1 MGTGF
6 TIDTPIKVARFGI
19 SSVISLVDDHLIEQM
34 RSHYCAQTGVT
45 YERITDKVQDHRALR
60 ITAYINLVDQ
70 IVQQQMA
77 QMKRESFDE
86 ANDLCAYFELLDDAS
101 PLKQQYLR
109 LTTLD
114 AAERQRH
121 ECSLKDQ
128 LRAGSID
135 VNIMT
140 KADRE
145 NAFQGEKLPREYS
158 DAHAA
163 LRGFARSTVSGS
175 LVFSAGLNP
184 FLYSYAGQF
193 EDFYA
198 HNGGV
203 PRKRIVLK
211 VSDFRSASVQAKTL
225 AKKGVWVSEY
235 RIESGL
241 NCGGHAFATTGKL
254 LGPILEEFK
263 VRRAELVDSLF
274 VIYAAALAKDGREVP
289 PAPLPVVVT
298 AQGGVGTADEHRF
311 LLRHYPLDSV
321 GWGTPFLLVP
331 DATTVDQETLLELTS
346 PTKDVY
352 LSDSSPLG
360 VPFYTLHTSSAETE
374 RRARIEAKKPGS
386 PCLNKHLAFNT
397 EYGEPLCVAS
407 LRYQRKKLAELK
419 SMGLTHED
427 LAARSEA
434 VVEKACICR
443 NLGDGALMKY
453 GISIGRVKL
462 APAICPGP
470 NIAFFSKVCTLR
482 EMVGHIYGRNSVLDE
497 TRRRPHVFANEL
509 KIYIDYL
516 QRTISRI
523 GERATAK
530 DDEYFTEFAENLK
543 SGTDYCIELAS
554 EITTTP
560 VERAQFVSD
569 MSALRER
576 LETLAQLRQRARVHQ
591 TKTAEPSASQVS

>member
-34 RSHYCAQTGVT
+34 RAHYCAQAGVA

-77 QMKRESFDE
+77 QMKRESFGE
-86 ANDLCAYFELLDDAS
+86 SNDLCMYFELLDDAS
-101 PLKQQYLR
+101 PLKQRYLR
-109 LTTLD
+109 LPTLG

-121 ECSLKDQ
+121 ECALKEQ

-145 NAFQGEKLPREYS
+145 NTFQGEKLPREYS
-158 DAHAA
+158 DALAA
-163 LRGFARSTVSGS
+163 LRGFANSTVQGS
-175 LVFSAGLNP
+175 VVFSAGLNP
-184 FLYSYAGQF
+184 FLYTYAAQF
-193 EDFYA
+193 EDLYA
-198 HNGGV
+198 HNGAA

-241 NCGGHAFATTGKL
+241 NCGGHAFATTGRL

-263 VRRAELVDSLF
+263 AKRAELVDSLF
-274 VIYAAALAKDGREVP
+274 PIYAAALAKDNRAVS
-289 PAPLPVVVT
+289 AAALPVVVT

-311 LLRHYPLDSV
+311 LMRQYQLDSV

-331 DATTVDQETLLELTS
+331 DATTVDHETLIELTS

-360 VPFYTLHTSSAETE
+360 VPFYTLRTSSAEVE
-374 RRARIEAKKPGS
+374 RRARIEANKPGS
-386 PCLNKHLAFNT
+386 PCLNKHLAFST

-407 LRYQRKKLAELK
+407 LRYQRKKLKELK
-419 SMGLTHED
+419 SMGLTDED

-434 VVEKACICR
+434 VLEKACICR
-443 NLGDGALMKY
+443 NLGDGALVKY
-453 GISIGRVKL
+453 GISIGKVKL
-462 APAICPGP
+462 TPAICPGP

-482 EMVGHIYGRNSVLDE
+482 EMVGHIYGRNNVLDE

-516 QRTISRI
+516 ERALCRM
-523 GERATAK
+523 GDRATAK
-530 DDEYFTEFAENLK
+530 DDQYFDEFFEGLN
-543 SGTDYCIELAS
+543 SGIDYCVDLAA
-554 EITTTP
+554 EIATTP
-560 VERAQFVSD
+560 ADCTQFVSD
-569 MSALRER
+569 LNALRER
-576 LETLAQLRQRARVHQ
+576 LATLARSRTLPRSLEETHH
-591 TKTAEPSASQVS
+591 